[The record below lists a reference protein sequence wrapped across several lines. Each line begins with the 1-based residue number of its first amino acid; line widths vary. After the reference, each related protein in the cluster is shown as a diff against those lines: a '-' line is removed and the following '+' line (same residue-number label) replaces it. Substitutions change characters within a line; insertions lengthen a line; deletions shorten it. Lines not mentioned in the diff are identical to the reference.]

1 MKSHRWHSSLGKLTH
16 TTLNA
21 DINVTPLVDVCLVL
35 LIIFMVV
42 TPMLQKGVPINL
54 PITEDPEKTP
64 DTEKQLQI
72 SVKADGSV
80 YLGSTVVRKEQ
91 VQSELEQIHQ
101 RTPDRE
107 IAVKGDK
114 LVKYGAVLDVLKA
127 CREVGF
133 NNVGRSEEH
142 TSELQSQFHLV
153 CRLLLEKK
161 KKKHQKDIQ
170 TDTHSN
176 NTDENYDFTYIE
188 ILHKSSF
195 RHKSVLY
202 T

>member
-1 MKSHRWHSSLGKLTH
+1 MATHRWHSSVGKFSAASLTS
-16 TTLNA
+16 

-42 TPMLQKGVPINL
+42 TPMLQKGVPVNL
-54 PITEDPEKTP
+54 PVTEDPEKTP
-64 DTEKQLQI
+64 DTDKQLQI

-91 VQSELEQIHQ
+91 MQGELEKIHE

-114 LVKYGAVLDVLKA
+114 LVKYGAVLDALKA

-133 NNVGRSEEH
+133 NNVG
-142 TSELQSQFHLV
+142 LIAQP
-153 CRLLLEKK
+153 KK
-161 KKKHQKDIQ
+161 AGQG
-170 TDTHSN
+170 T
-176 NTDENYDFTYIE
+176 
-188 ILHKSSF
+188 
-195 RHKSVLY
+195 
-202 T
+202 

>member
-1 MKSHRWHSSLGKLTH
+1 MAFGAGGGSPDEIKG
-16 TTLNA
+16 

-42 TPMLQKGVPINL
+42 TPMLQKGVPVNL
-54 PITEDPEKTP
+54 PVTEDPEKTP

-101 RTPDRE
+101 KSPDRE
-107 IAVKGDK
+107 VAVKGDK
-114 LVKYGAVLDVLKA
+114 MVKYGAVLDVLKS

-133 NNVGRSEEH
+133 NNVG
-142 TSELQSQFHLV
+142 LIAQP
-153 CRLLLEKK
+153 KK
-161 KKKHQKDIQ
+161 SPNQG
-170 TDTHSN
+170 T
-176 NTDENYDFTYIE
+176 
-188 ILHKSSF
+188 
-195 RHKSVLY
+195 
-202 T
+202 